1 MGAIV
6 VVLLLAIVLAAVV
19 MVYAAYPY
27 RGEQTPVTPRL
38 GRAMRRG
45 VNALPTLDHHEQDR
59 PSGRRVSLE
68 ARPEAGDDEH
78 R

>member
-6 VVLLLAIVLAAVV
+6 VVLLLALVLAAVV

-38 GRAMRRG
+38 GNAMRRG
-45 VNALPTLDHHEQDR
+45 VQSLPTLDGDEQDH
-59 PSGRRVSLE
+59 PSGRRTAQD
-68 ARPEAGDDEH
+68 ARANVGNHQH

>member
-38 GRAMRRG
+38 GQAMRRG
-45 VNALPTLDHHEQDR
+45 VRSLPTLDHQEQDR
-59 PSGRRVSLE
+59 PLGRRVAQE
-68 ARPEAGDDEH
+68 TRPDAGDDEH